1 MHHSF
6 FFPKVFYSSSSLA
19 SSICN
24 TQSHGQVS
32 PSSREE
38 KRSGAKSANPWASSH

>member
-6 FFPKVFYSSSSLA
+6 FFPKIFYSSLSLA

-24 TQSHGQVS
+24 TQSRGQVS
-32 PSSREE
+32 LSSREE
-38 KRSGAKSANPWASSH
+38 KRSGVKSGNPWAT